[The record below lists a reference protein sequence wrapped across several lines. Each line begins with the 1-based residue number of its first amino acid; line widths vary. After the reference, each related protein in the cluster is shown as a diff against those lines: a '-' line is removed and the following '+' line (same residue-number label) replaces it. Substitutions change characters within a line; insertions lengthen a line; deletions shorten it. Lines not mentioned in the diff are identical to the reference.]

1 MAIKITSDSTC
12 DLSAELIEKYDL
24 AIIPL
29 SVTLGEKSG
38 HDGVGITP
46 DDIYEYVGRT
56 NMLPKSSAVSIG
68 EYLSFFK
75 NLREQGSEVVHFSIS
90 EKFSASYQ
98 NACIAAEELGGVYVV
113 DSQNLSTGQGLLVL
127 QAAELAQN
135 GMGAAEI
142 AESCRK
148 SASQVEA
155 SFVLNTVDYLH
166 KGGRCSAV
174 AAFSANLL
182 HIKPCIEVRNGGMM
196 PGKKYHGKIAH
207 VIHAYVEDR
216 LKDRRDIDPK
226 RIFITHTRC
235 DQAVID
241 DVRSLIRQYQPQ
253 INEILETTAGATI
266 TTHCGPDTLGVLFVR
281 KE

>member
-1 MAIKITSDSTC
+1 
-12 DLSAELIEKYDL
+12 
-24 AIIPL
+24 
-29 SVTLGEKSG
+29 
-38 HDGVGITP
+38 
-46 DDIYEYVGRT
+46 
-56 NMLPKSSAVSIG
+56 MLPKSSAVSIG

-75 NLREQGSEVVHFSIS
+75 NLREQGNEVVHFSIS

-127 QAAELAQN
+127 QAAEMAQN

-148 SASQVEA
+148 SASRVEA

-253 INEILETTAGATI
+253 ISEILETTAGATI